1 MLGLYISQMSIL
13 HDKIYTHF
21 QYLQH
26 FVQQVSQ
33 QIWLVYL
40 IQDIIIMVQDVI
52 IMVQDVIVMV
62 QDVFI
67 MIQDILIILV
77 LIHSF
82 LVLVT

>member
-52 IMVQDVIVMV
+52 IMVQDVI
-62 QDVFI
+62 I

>member
-52 IMVQDVIVMV
+52 IMVQDV
-62 QDVFI
+62 FI

>member
-52 IMVQDVIVMV
+52 IMVQDV
-62 QDVFI
+62 FI
-67 MIQDILIILV
+67 RIQDILIILV